1 MKLSFGTFLEKK
13 KESLNGMFVFSS
25 DSCGMCNIYKK
36 NLKTFPYEFDYVDIV
51 LNSEKV
57 ELFSIFKDSS
67 IPFTVVY
74 KDNKIE
80 YIKNGI
86 LMEYQFIQLNKKMKE
101 LQFDVVT
108 QKEKPKE
115 FKNVIVIA
123 SDEFI
128 NKGIIDCI
136 SHGEFPYHI
145 KSIYLNVND
154 IDVKEQLDESWTG
167 MCNDVV
173 VYKNGELDSV
183 DILILKTA
191 VSTNKNIIYRTL

>member
-1 MKLSFGTFLEKK
+1 MKLSFETFLEKRR
-13 KESLNGMFVFSS
+13 ESLNGMFVFSS

-86 LMEYQFIQLNKKMKE
+86 LMEYQFNQLSKKLQELRFDRTSIKE
-101 LQFDVVT
+101 PV
-108 QKEKPKE
+108 KE

-128 NKGIIDCI
+128 NKSMIDCI
-136 SHGEFPYHI
+136 SNGEFPYHI

-154 IDVKEQLDESWTG
+154 IDVKEKLDASWTE
-167 MCNDVV
+167 MFKDVI
-173 VYKNGELDSV
+173 VYKNGNLDST
-183 DILILKTA
+183 DILILQTA
-191 VSTNKNIIYRTL
+191 VSESKNIIYRTL